1 MTESA
6 LRRKAV
12 DAMRGWLGA
21 VPGST
26 KHADILRTYNS
37 HRPLARSYA
46 IQPGD
51 AYCAATVS
59 AAWIRAGVAAI
70 APLEVSVPKMAE
82 LAQKRG
88 IWVEDDGFTP
98 RPGDAVVYDW
108 QDDGKGDN
116 RGRPDH
122 VGLVESV
129 SGGAISVL
137 EGNMGAGHM
146 VGRRAL
152 AVDGRYIRGYIRPDY
167 KSLADAAPSLPLE
180 GKVAAQQPDEG
191 VSLTAIAREVIAGKW
206 GNGADRKRRLTAAG
220 HDYKAVQAEVNRLLK
235 GSAPSLPL
243 EGKVSPQGADEVSL
257 TAIAREVIAGK
268 WGNGADRRRRLTAA
282 GHDYKAVQT
291 EVNRLLKG

>member
-21 VPGST
+21 VPGSA
-26 KHADILRTYNS
+26 KHSDILHTYNG

-59 AAWIRAGVAAI
+59 AAWIKAGAASI

-82 LAQKRG
+82 LARKKG

-167 KSLADAAPSLPLE
+167 KSLADAAPGLPLE
-180 GKVAAQQPDEG
+180 GKVP
-191 VSLTAIAREVIAGKW
+191 
-206 GNGADRKRRLTAAG
+206 
-220 HDYKAVQAEVNRLLK
+220 
-235 GSAPSLPL
+235 
-243 EGKVSPQGADEVSL
+243 L

-282 GHDYKAVQT
+282 GHDYKAVQA
-291 EVNRLLKG
+291 EVNRLLRG

>member
-21 VPGST
+21 VPGSA
-26 KHADILRTYNS
+26 KHADILHTYNS

-59 AAWIRAGVAAI
+59 AAWIKAGAASI
-70 APLEVSVPKMAE
+70 APLEVSVPKMTE
-82 LAQKRG
+82 LARKKG
-88 IWVEDDGFTP
+88 IWVEDDGFVP
-98 RPGDAVVYDW
+98 SPGDAVVYDW

-122 VGLVESV
+122 VGRVESV

-167 KSLADAAPSLPLE
+167 KSLAD
-180 GKVAAQQPDEG
+180 KPD
-191 VSLTAIAREVIAGKW
+191 LTAIAREVIAGKW
-206 GNGADRKRRLTAAG
+206 GNGADRKHRLTAAG
-220 HDYKAVQAEVNRLLK
+220 HDYKAVQAEVNRLVK
-235 GSAPSLPL
+235 G
-243 EGKVSPQGADEVSL
+243 
-257 TAIAREVIAGK
+257 
-268 WGNGADRRRRLTAA
+268 
-282 GHDYKAVQT
+282 
-291 EVNRLLKG
+291 

>member
-21 VPGST
+21 VPGSA
-26 KHADILRTYNS
+26 KHSDILHTYNS
-37 HRPLARSYA
+37 HRPLARGYA
-46 IQPGD
+46 IAPGD

-82 LAQKRG
+82 LARKRG

-108 QDDGKGDN
+108 QDDGNGDN

-129 SGGAISVL
+129 SGGAVSVL

-152 AVDGRYIRGYIRPDY
+152 AVDGRYIRGFIRPDY
-167 KSLADAAPSLPLE
+167 KSLADAAPGLPLAPQ
-180 GKVAAQQPDEG
+180 GADE
-191 VSLTAIAREVIAGKW
+191 VSLTAVAREVIAGKW

-220 HDYKAVQAEVNRLLK
+220 HDYKAVQ
-235 GSAPSLPL
+235 
-243 EGKVSPQGADEVSL
+243 
-257 TAIAREVIAGK
+257 
-268 WGNGADRRRRLTAA
+268 
-282 GHDYKAVQT
+282 T
-291 EVNRLLKG
+291 EVNRLLRG